1 MLIEI
6 RCDKFMDS
14 GKVRPPITFEKGL
27 NTILGASR
35 ASNSIGKSTF
45 LMIID
50 FVFGGKD
57 YVTLNNDVERN
68 IGIHEIKFTF
78 QFGENTYYFSRS
90 TGDHTKVMECN
101 EKYEPVKEIT
111 LDTYCNFLSLQY
123 GMQNLGA
130 SFRELVSGFFRI
142 YGRYNYDERH
152 PLKAHQNDTMETGIR
167 RMLQLYGKYAP
178 VGDLAALV
186 EEAESKEKTYK
197 NAYKFQYIRGV
208 TRQEDY
214 KKNEARIAELQAKKE
229 ELARGSTQDLLDM
242 DSVQAARLSDL
253 KRQLANLRR
262 QKTRLRSQLAAMK
275 ADMEIDESS
284 FKRDYSELREFFP
297 DAAIKHIEEI
307 DGFHRKLKSVLNS
320 EYKDSQRKIEDT
332 MELLDVQISV
342 LEQEISEVNATPHLT
357 QALLDSYSGIDR
369 EMKNLRDANEY
380 YIKKDE
386 LQTTREELQ
395 VRLDS
400 LIEELTAEL
409 QTGINIQL
417 RELNDIV
424 CNGRKTAPSI
434 AISNA
439 KKYVFTTP
447 NDIGTGSQTRG
458 MFLFDLVTAENTLLP
473 AVVQDSMSVKQVEDP
488 VMLRILELYRKSSK
502 QFFVAIDKGES
513 YTDENKIPEI
523 IKETTRLKLL
533 PGHELFGRAW
543 NEVTPEVKA
552 LPALIETNSEDN

>member
-6 RCDKFMDS
+6 CCDKFMDG
-14 GKVRPPITFEKGL
+14 GKVRPPIKFEKGL

-50 FVFGGKD
+50 FAFGGKD

-68 IGIHEIKFTF
+68 IGIHEIKFAF
-78 QFGENTYYFSRS
+78 QFGENKYYFSRS

-101 EKYEPVKEIT
+101 EKYEPIEGIT
-111 LDTYCNFLSLQY
+111 LDTYCNFLSQQY
-123 GMQNLGA
+123 GMQDLGA
-130 SFRELVSGFFRI
+130 SFRDLVSGFFRI

-152 PLKAHQNDTMETGIR
+152 PLKAHQNDTMEAGIR
-167 RMLQLYGKYAP
+167 RMLQLYGKYAS

-186 EEAESKEKTYK
+186 EDAESKETTYK
-197 NAYKFQYIRGV
+197 NAYKFRYIRGV

-214 KKNEARIAELQAKKE
+214 EKNIVRIAELQAKKE

-262 QKTRLRSQLAAMK
+262 QKTRLRSQLTAMK

-307 DGFHRKLKSVLNS
+307 DAFHRKLKSVLNS
-320 EYKDSQRKIEDT
+320 EYKDSQKKIGET

-369 EMKNLRDANEY
+369 EMKNLREANEY
-380 YIKKDE
+380 YVKKDE

-395 VRLDS
+395 VRLDN

-409 QTGINIQL
+409 QTDINIRL

-439 KKYVFTTP
+439 KKYSFTTP

-458 MFLFDLVTAENTLLP
+458 MFLFDLVAAEKTLLP

-488 VMLRILELYRKSSK
+488 VMLKILELYRQSDK

-523 IKETTRLKLL
+523 IKGTTRLKLL

-543 NEVTPEVKA
+543 NEVVQKVKA
-552 LPALIETNSEDN
+552 LPESAETDTEGN

>member
-395 VRLDS
+395 ARLDS

-488 VMLRILELYRKSSK
+488 VMLRILELYRRSSK

>member
-14 GKVRPPITFEKGL
+14 GKVRPPIKFEKGL

-395 VRLDS
+395 ARLDS

-488 VMLRILELYRKSSK
+488 VMLRILELYRRSSK

>member
-14 GKVRPPITFEKGL
+14 GKVRPPIKFEKGL

-342 LEQEISEVNATPHLT
+342 LGQEISEVNATPHLT

-395 VRLDS
+395 ARLDS

-488 VMLRILELYRKSSK
+488 VMLRILELYRRSSK

>member
-14 GKVRPPITFEKGL
+14 GKVRPPIKFEKGL

-142 YGRYNYDERH
+142 YGRYNYDERQ

-395 VRLDS
+395 ARLDS

-488 VMLRILELYRKSSK
+488 VMLRILELYRRSSK

>member
-6 RCDKFMDS
+6 CCDKFMD
-14 GKVRPPITFEKGL
+14 GGEVRPPIKFEKGL

-45 LMIID
+45 LMVID

-68 IGIHEIKFTF
+68 IGIHEIKFAF
-78 QFGENTYYFSRS
+78 QFGKDMYYFSRS
-90 TGDHTKVMECN
+90 TGDHTKVIECN
-101 EKYEPVKEIT
+101 EKYEPINEIT
-111 LDTYCNFLSLQY
+111 LDTYCNFLLLQY

-130 SFRELVSGFFRI
+130 SFRELISGFFRI
-142 YGRYNYDERH
+142 YGRYNYDEKH
-152 PLKAHQNDTMETGIR
+152 PLKAHQNDTMEAGIR

-178 VGDLAALV
+178 VGDLASLV
-186 EEAESKEKTYK
+186 EDAESKETTYK
-197 NAYKFQYIRGV
+197 NAYKFRYIRGV

-253 KRQLANLRR
+253 KRQLTNLRR
-262 QKTRLRSQLAAMK
+262 QKTRLRSQLTAMK
-275 ADMEIDESS
+275 ADLEIDESS

-297 DAAIKHIEEI
+297 DVAIKHIEEI
-307 DGFHRKLKSVLNS
+307 DTFHRKLKSVLNS
-320 EYKDSQRKIEDT
+320 EYKDSQQKIEDT
-332 MELLDVQISV
+332 MELLDVQISI
-342 LEQEISEVNATPHLT
+342 LEQEVSEVNATPHLT

-380 YIKKDE
+380 YVKRDE

-395 VRLDS
+395 MRLDS

-417 RELNDIV
+417 QELNDIV

-458 MFLFDLVTAENTLLP
+458 MFLFDLVTAENTPLP

-488 VMLRILELYRKSSK
+488 VMLRILELYRQSSK

-513 YTDENKIPEI
+513 YTDENRIPEI

-543 NEVTPEVKA
+543 NEKTPEVKT
-552 LPALIETNSEDN
+552 LPESIETNSEDN

>member
-1 MLIEI
+1 MLVEI

-14 GKVRPPITFEKGL
+14 GKVRPPIRFEKGL

-68 IGIHEIKFTF
+68 VGIHEIQFTF
-78 QFGENTYYFSRS
+78 QFGEQKYYFSRS

-142 YGRYNYDERH
+142 YGRYNYDEKH
-152 PLKAHQNDTMETGIR
+152 PLKAYQNDTMEAGIR

-186 EEAESKEKTYK
+186 EEAESKETTYK

-208 TRQEDY
+208 TRKDDY
-214 KKNEARIAELQAKKE
+214 DKNEARIAELQAKKE
-229 ELARGSTQDLLDM
+229 DLARGSTQGLLDM
-242 DSVQAARLSDL
+242 DSVQAARLADL

-262 QKTRLRSQLAAMK
+262 QKTRMRSQLTAMK

-284 FKRDYSELREFFP
+284 FKRDYSELLEFFP
-297 DAAIKHIEEI
+297 GADIKHIEEI
-307 DGFHRKLKSVLNS
+307 DAFHRKLKSVLHS
-320 EYKDSQRKIEDT
+320 EYKDNQRKIEDAI
-332 MELLDVQISV
+332 ELLDVQIAV
-342 LEQEISEVNATPHLT
+342 LEREVSEVNVTPHLT

-380 YIKKDE
+380 YVKKE
-386 LQTTREELQ
+386 QLQTTREELQ
-395 VRLDS
+395 ARLDS

-409 QTGINIQL
+409 QTEINIRL
-417 RELNDIV
+417 RELNTIV

-434 AISNA
+434 TISNA
-439 KKYVFTTP
+439 KKYSFTTP

-458 MFLFDLVTAENTLLP
+458 MFLFDLVTAEKTFLP
-473 AVVQDSMSVKQVEDP
+473 AVIQDSMSVKQVEDP
-488 VMLRILELYRKSSK
+488 VMLKILELYRQSDK
-502 QFFVAIDKGES
+502 QFFVAVDKGES
-513 YTDENKIPEI
+513 YTDENRIPDV
-523 IKETTRLKLL
+523 IKETTRLRLS

-543 NEVTPEVKA
+543 NEVTPEGTA
-552 LPALIETNSEDN
+552 LPEATESELEEN

>member
-342 LEQEISEVNATPHLT
+342 LEQEISEVNTTPHLT
-357 QALLDSYSGIDR
+357 QALPDSYSEIDR

-395 VRLDS
+395 ARLDS

-488 VMLRILELYRKSSK
+488 VMLRILELYRRSSK

-523 IKETTRLKLL
+523 VKETTRLKLL

>member
-14 GKVRPPITFEKGL
+14 GKVRPPIKFEKGL

-342 LEQEISEVNATPHLT
+342 LEQEISKVNATPHLT

-395 VRLDS
+395 ARLDS

-488 VMLRILELYRKSSK
+488 VMLRILELYRRSSK

>member
-14 GKVRPPITFEKGL
+14 GKVRPPIKFEKGL

-342 LEQEISEVNATPHLT
+342 LEQEISEVNTTPHLT

-395 VRLDS
+395 ARLDS

-488 VMLRILELYRKSSK
+488 VMLRILELYRRSSK

>member
-307 DGFHRKLKSVLNS
+307 DGFHRKLKSILNS

-395 VRLDS
+395 ARLDS

-488 VMLRILELYRKSSK
+488 VMLRILELYRRSSK

>member
-6 RCDKFMDS
+6 CCDKFMDG
-14 GKVRPPITFEKGL
+14 GKVRPPIKFEKGL

-50 FVFGGKD
+50 FAFGGKD

-68 IGIHEIKFTF
+68 IGIHEIKFAF
-78 QFGENTYYFSRS
+78 QFGENKYYFSRS

-101 EKYEPVKEIT
+101 EKYEPIEGIT
-111 LDTYCNFLSLQY
+111 LDTYCNFLSQQY
-123 GMQNLGA
+123 GMQDLGA
-130 SFRELVSGFFRI
+130 SFRDLVSGFFRI

-152 PLKAHQNDTMETGIR
+152 PLKAHQNDTMEAGIR
-167 RMLQLYGKYAP
+167 RMLQLYGKYAS

-186 EEAESKEKTYK
+186 EDAESKETTYK
-197 NAYKFQYIRGV
+197 NAYKFRYIRGV

-214 KKNEARIAELQAKKE
+214 EKNIVRIAELQAKKE

-262 QKTRLRSQLAAMK
+262 QKTRLRSQLTAMK

-307 DGFHRKLKSVLNS
+307 DAFHRKLKSVLNS
-320 EYKDSQRKIEDT
+320 EYKDSQKKIGET

-369 EMKNLRDANEY
+369 EMKNLREANEY
-380 YIKKDE
+380 YVKKDE

-395 VRLDS
+395 VRLDN

-409 QTGINIQL
+409 QTDINIRL

-439 KKYVFTTP
+439 KKYSFTTP

-458 MFLFDLVTAENTLLP
+458 MFLFDLVAAEKTLLP

-488 VMLRILELYRKSSK
+488 VMLKILELYRQSDK

-523 IKETTRLKLL
+523 IKGTTRLKLL

-543 NEVTPEVKA
+543 NEVVQKVKA
-552 LPALIETNSEDN
+552 LPEPAETDTEGN

>member
-488 VMLRILELYRKSSK
+488 VMLRILELYRRSSK

>member
-14 GKVRPPITFEKGL
+14 GKVRPPIKFEKGL

-78 QFGENTYYFSRS
+78 QFWENTYYFSRS

-395 VRLDS
+395 ARLDS

-488 VMLRILELYRKSSK
+488 VMLRILELYRRSSK

>member
-242 DSVQAARLSDL
+242 DSVQVARLSDL

-262 QKTRLRSQLAAMK
+262 QKTRLRSQLAAMQ

-395 VRLDS
+395 ARLDS

-488 VMLRILELYRKSSK
+488 VMLRILELYRRSSK

>member
-253 KRQLANLRR
+253 KRQLANLHR

-395 VRLDS
+395 ARLDS

-488 VMLRILELYRKSSK
+488 VMLRILELYRRSSK

>member
-395 VRLDS
+395 ARLDS

-488 VMLRILELYRKSSK
+488 VMLRILELYRRSSK

-552 LPALIETNSEDN
+552 LPALIETNSEDD

>member
-14 GKVRPPITFEKGL
+14 GKVRPPIKFEKGL

-395 VRLDS
+395 ARLDS
-400 LIEELTAEL
+400 LIEELTPEL

-488 VMLRILELYRKSSK
+488 VMLRILELYRRSSK

>member
-1 MLIEI
+1 MLVEI

-14 GKVRPPITFEKGL
+14 GKVRPPIRFEKGL

-68 IGIHEIKFTF
+68 VGIHEIQFTF
-78 QFGENTYYFSRS
+78 QFGEQKYYFSRS

-142 YGRYNYDERH
+142 YGRYNYDEKH
-152 PLKAHQNDTMETGIR
+152 PLKAYQNDTMEAGIR

-186 EEAESKEKTYK
+186 EEAESKETTYK

-208 TRQEDY
+208 TRKDDY
-214 KKNEARIAELQAKKE
+214 DKNEARIAELQAKKE
-229 ELARGSTQDLLDM
+229 DLARGSTQDLLDM
-242 DSVQAARLSDL
+242 DSVQAARLADL

-262 QKTRLRSQLAAMK
+262 QKTRMRSQLTAMK

-284 FKRDYSELREFFP
+284 FKRDYSELLEFFP
-297 DAAIKHIEEI
+297 GADIKHIEEI
-307 DGFHRKLKSVLNS
+307 DAFHRKLKSVLHS
-320 EYKDSQRKIEDT
+320 EYKDNQRKIEDAI
-332 MELLDVQISV
+332 ELLDVQIAV
-342 LEQEISEVNATPHLT
+342 LERDVSEVNATPHLT

-380 YIKKDE
+380 YVKKE
-386 LQTTREELQ
+386 QLQTTREELQ
-395 VRLDS
+395 ARLDS

-409 QTGINIQL
+409 QTEINIRL
-417 RELNDIV
+417 RELNTIV

-434 AISNA
+434 TISNA
-439 KKYVFTTP
+439 KKYSFTTP

-458 MFLFDLVTAENTLLP
+458 MFLFDLVTAEKTFLP
-473 AVVQDSMSVKQVEDP
+473 AVIQDSMSVKQVEDP
-488 VMLRILELYRKSSK
+488 VMLKILELYRQSDK
-502 QFFVAIDKGES
+502 QFFVAVDKGES
-513 YTDENKIPEI
+513 YTDENRIPDE
-523 IKETTRLKLL
+523 IKETTRLRLS

-543 NEVTPEVKA
+543 NAVTPEGKA
-552 LPALIETNSEDN
+552 LPAATESKLEEN

>member
-14 GKVRPPITFEKGL
+14 GKVRPPIKFEKGL

-395 VRLDS
+395 ARLDS

-488 VMLRILELYRKSSK
+488 VMLRILELYRRSSK
-502 QFFVAIDKGES
+502 QFFFFFFKGES

>member
-101 EKYEPVKEIT
+101 EKYEPVKEKT
-111 LDTYCNFLSLQY
+111 LDTYCNYLSLQY

-130 SFRELVSGFFRI
+130 SIRELVSGFFRI

-186 EEAESKEKTYK
+186 EEAESKEK
-197 NAYKFQYIRGV
+197 IRDV

-342 LEQEISEVNATPHLT
+342 LEQEISEVNTTPHLT
-357 QALLDSYSGIDR
+357 QALPDSYSEIDR

-395 VRLDS
+395 ARLDS

-488 VMLRILELYRKSSK
+488 VMLRILELYRRSSK

-523 IKETTRLKLL
+523 VKETTRLKLL

>member
-6 RCDKFMDS
+6 RCDKFMDG
-14 GKVRPPITFEKGL
+14 GKVRDPITFEKGL

-50 FVFGGKD
+50 FAFGGRD

-68 IGIHEIKFTF
+68 IGIHEIKFAF
-78 QFGENTYYFSRS
+78 QFGERKYYFSRS

-101 EKYEPVKEIT
+101 ENYEPVNEIT
-111 LDTYCNFLSLQY
+111 LDAYCEFLAFQY
-123 GMQNLGA
+123 GMQDLGGT
-130 SFRELVSGFFRI
+130 FRELVSGFFRI
-142 YGRYNYDERH
+142 YGRYNYDEKH
-152 PLKAHQNDTMETGIR
+152 PLRAYQNDTQEAGIR
-167 RMLQLYGKYAP
+167 RLIQLYGLYAP

-186 EEAESKEKTYK
+186 EDAEAKETTYK

-214 KKNEARIAELQAKKE
+214 KKNEARIAELQSQKE
-229 ELARGSTQDLLDM
+229 DLARGSTQDLLDM
-242 DSVQAARLSDL
+242 DSVQASRLSEL

-262 QKTRLRSQLAAMK
+262 QKTRMRSQLTAMK
-275 ADMEIDESS
+275 ADMDIDESS
-284 FKRDYSELREFFP
+284 FKRDYSELLEFFP
-297 DAAIKHIEEI
+297 NADIKHIEEI
-307 DGFHRKLKSVLNS
+307 DAFHRKLKAVLNS
-320 EYKDSQRKIEDT
+320 EYRDSQRKIEDAI
-332 MELLDVQISV
+332 ELLDVQIAV
-342 LEQEISEVNATPHLT
+342 LERDIAEVNATPHLT

-380 YIKKDE
+380 YVKKDQ

-395 VRLDS
+395 ARLDS

-409 QTGINIQL
+409 QTDINIRL
-417 RELNDIV
+417 RELNSIV
-424 CNGRKTAPSI
+424 CNGRKTAPTI
-434 AISNA
+434 RISNS
-439 KKYVFTTP
+439 KQYTFITP

-458 MFLFDLVTAENTLLP
+458 MFLFDVVTAEKTKLP
-473 AVVQDSMSVKQVEDP
+473 AVVHDSMSVKQVEDP
-488 VMLRILELYRKSSK
+488 VMLKILELYRASDK

-513 YTDENKIPEI
+513 YTDEKKIPDV
-523 IKETTRLKLL
+523 IKDTIRLRLS

-543 NEVTPEVKA
+543 NEVEPEVKA
-552 LPALIETNSEDN
+552 LPESVDEKTEGE

>member
-395 VRLDS
+395 ARLDS

-439 KKYVFTTP
+439 KKYV
-447 NDIGTGSQTRG
+447 
-458 MFLFDLVTAENTLLP
+458 A
-473 AVVQDSMSVKQVEDP
+473 
-488 VMLRILELYRKSSK
+488 LR
-502 QFFVAIDKGES
+502 
-513 YTDENKIPEI
+513 
-523 IKETTRLKLL
+523 
-533 PGHELFGRAW
+533 
-543 NEVTPEVKA
+543 
-552 LPALIETNSEDN
+552 

>member
-14 GKVRPPITFEKGL
+14 GKVRPPIKFEKGL

-395 VRLDS
+395 ARLDS

-488 VMLRILELYRKSSK
+488 VMLRILELYRRSSK

-513 YTDENKIPEI
+513 YTDENNIPEI

>member
-68 IGIHEIKFTF
+68 IGIHEIKFAF

-101 EKYEPVKEIT
+101 EKYESVKEIT

-130 SFRELVSGFFRI
+130 GFRELVSGFFRI

-152 PLKAHQNDTMETGIR
+152 PLKAHQNDTMEAGIR

-197 NAYKFQYIRGV
+197 NAYKFHYIRGV

-262 QKTRLRSQLAAMK
+262 QKTRLRSQLTAMK

-297 DAAIKHIEEI
+297 DAAIKHVEEI
-307 DGFHRKLKSVLNS
+307 EAFHRKLKSVLNS

-342 LEQEISEVNATPHLT
+342 LEREVSEVNATPHLT

-380 YIKKDE
+380 YVKKDE

-395 VRLDS
+395 ARLDS
-400 LIEELTAEL
+400 MIEELTAEL
-409 QTGINIQL
+409 QTDINIRL
-417 RELNDIV
+417 RELNSIV
-424 CNGRKTAPSI
+424 CSGRKTAPSI

-439 KKYVFTTP
+439 KKYIFTTP
-447 NDIGTGSQTRG
+447 NDVGTGSQTRG
-458 MFLFDLVTAENTLLP
+458 MFLFDLVTAEKTLLP
-473 AVVQDSMSVKQVEDP
+473 AVVQDSISVKQVEDP
-488 VMLRILELYRKSSK
+488 VMLRILELYRQSSK
-502 QFFVAIDKGES
+502 QFFVAVDKGES

-523 IKETTRLKLL
+523 IKETTRLNISS
-533 PGHELFGRAW
+533 GHELFGRAW
-543 NEVTPEVKA
+543 NEETPEIKA
-552 LPALIETNSEDN
+552 LPESAETDLEDN

>member
-6 RCDKFMDS
+6 RCDKFMD
-14 GKVRPPITFEKGL
+14 GGEVRPPIRFEKGL

-68 IGIHEIKFTF
+68 IGIHEIQFTF
-78 QFGENTYYFSRS
+78 QFREKKYYFSRS
-90 TGDHTKVMECN
+90 TGDHTKGMECN

-142 YGRYNYDERH
+142 YGRYNYDEKH
-152 PLKAHQNDTMETGIR
+152 PLKAHQNDTMEAGIR

-178 VGDLAALV
+178 VGDLASLV
-186 EEAESKEKTYK
+186 EDAESKETTYK
-197 NAYKFQYIRGV
+197 NAYIFQYIRGV
-208 TRQEDY
+208 TRKEDY
-214 KKNEARIAELQAKKE
+214 DKNEARIAELQAKKE
-229 ELARGSTQDLLDM
+229 DLARGSTQDLLDM
-242 DSVQAARLSDL
+242 DSVQAAGLADL

-262 QKTRLRSQLAAMK
+262 QKTRMRSQLAAMK

-284 FKRDYSELREFFP
+284 FKRDYSELLEFFP
-297 DAAIKHIEEI
+297 GADIKHIEEI
-307 DGFHRKLKSVLNS
+307 DAFHRKLKSVLNS
-320 EYKDSQRKIEDT
+320 EYKDSQRKIEDAI
-332 MELLDVQISV
+332 ELLDVQIAV
-342 LEQEISEVNATPHLT
+342 LERDVSEINATPHLT

-369 EMKNLRDANEY
+369 EMRNLRDANEY
-380 YIKKDE
+380 YVKKDE

-395 VRLDS
+395 ARHDS

-409 QTGINIQL
+409 QTEINIRL
-417 RELNDIV
+417 LELNAIV

-434 AISNA
+434 NISNA
-439 KKYVFTTP
+439 KKYSFSTP

-458 MFLFDLVTAENTLLP
+458 MFLFDLVTSEKTLLP

-488 VMLRILELYRKSSK
+488 VMLKILELYRQSDK
-502 QFFVAIDKGES
+502 QFFVAVDKGES
-513 YTDENKIPEI
+513 YTDDNKIPDV
-523 IKETTRLKLL
+523 IKETTRLKLS

-543 NEVTPEVKA
+543 NEVTPDVKA
-552 LPALIETNSEDN
+552 LPAETESKTEDY

>member
-262 QKTRLRSQLAAMK
+262 QKTRLRSQLAAMQ

-395 VRLDS
+395 ARLDS

-488 VMLRILELYRKSSK
+488 VMLRILELYRRSSK

>member
-1 MLIEI
+1 
-6 RCDKFMDS
+6 
-14 GKVRPPITFEKGL
+14 
-27 NTILGASR
+27 
-35 ASNSIGKSTF
+35 
-45 LMIID
+45 
-50 FVFGGKD
+50 
-57 YVTLNNDVERN
+57 
-68 IGIHEIKFTF
+68 
-78 QFGENTYYFSRS
+78 
-90 TGDHTKVMECN
+90 MECN

-395 VRLDS
+395 ARLDS

-488 VMLRILELYRKSSK
+488 VMLRILELYRRSSK
-502 QFFVAIDKGES
+502 QFFVDKGES

>member
-14 GKVRPPITFEKGL
+14 GKVRPPIKFEKGL

-395 VRLDS
+395 ARLDS

-488 VMLRILELYRKSSK
+488 VMLRILELYRRSSK

-513 YTDENKIPEI
+513 YTDDNKIPEI

>member
-395 VRLDS
+395 ARLDS

-439 KKYVFTTP
+439 KKYVFTTS

-488 VMLRILELYRKSSK
+488 VMLRILELYRRSSK

>member
-357 QALLDSYSGIDR
+357 QALLDS

-395 VRLDS
+395 ARLDS

-488 VMLRILELYRKSSK
+488 VMLRILELYRRSSK

>member
-197 NAYKFQYIRGV
+197 NAYKFQYIRDV

-395 VRLDS
+395 ARLDS

-488 VMLRILELYRKSSK
+488 VMLRILELYRRSSK

-523 IKETTRLKLL
+523 VKETTRLKLL

>member
-6 RCDKFMDS
+6 CCDKFMD
-14 GKVRPPITFEKGL
+14 GDEVRPPIKFEKGL

-45 LMIID
+45 LMVID

-68 IGIHEIKFTF
+68 IGIHEIKFAF
-78 QFGENTYYFSRS
+78 QFGEDMYYFSRS

-101 EKYEPVKEIT
+101 EKYEPINEIT

-142 YGRYNYDERH
+142 YGRYNYDEKH
-152 PLKAHQNDTMETGIR
+152 PLKAHQNDTMEAGIR

-178 VGDLAALV
+178 VGDLASLV
-186 EEAESKEKTYK
+186 EDAESKETTYK
-197 NAYKFQYIRGV
+197 NAYKFRYIRGV

-253 KRQLANLRR
+253 KRQLTNLRR
-262 QKTRLRSQLAAMK
+262 QKTRLRSQLTAMK
-275 ADMEIDESS
+275 ADIEIDESS

-307 DGFHRKLKSVLNS
+307 DTFHRKLKSILNS
-320 EYKDSQRKIEDT
+320 EYKDSQQKIEDT

-342 LEQEISEVNATPHLT
+342 LEQEVSEVNAAPHLT

-380 YIKKDE
+380 YVKKDE

-395 VRLDS
+395 ARLDS

-409 QTGINIQL
+409 QTDINIQL
-417 RELNDIV
+417 QELNDIV

-488 VMLRILELYRKSSK
+488 VMLRILELYRQSSK

-543 NEVTPEVKA
+543 NEKIPEVKT
-552 LPALIETNSEDN
+552 LPESIETNLEDN